1 MLLSVHDF
9 NARQSGPGFWVL
21 DTGGSVWVAVAVTSV
36 QPAPRSAVRGAVLAA
51 AVRAV
56 STARAAA
63 VSPIL
68 CPGPPTTACLARSG
82 VQAATLLSPLSII

>member
-21 DTGGSVWVAVAVTSV
+21 DTGGSVWVAVAVTGV

-56 STARAAA
+56 STARAA

-82 VQAATLLSPLSII
+82 VQAATLLIPLSII